1 MTSFVFKIWQF
12 KSSWVKCFTFSGK
25 TEDFLAKTIDLVC
38 VNIARIFTDYNQSMY
53 SIILLYFLFP
63 THNNHI
69 IIIMLEMYLG
79 IRILLTHVFVT
90 LHIGFVW
97 YALHYI
103 NFADGNSELVVLP
116 QIFGTAFWHLQY
128 DMMLTESESWDW
140 WMDEWMVCNSI
151 MYICQYGYDNCKMC
165 TPEA

>member
-1 MTSFVFKIWQF
+1 MFFNYIYICVYKIWQF

-90 LHIGFVW
+90 LHIGFV
-97 YALHYI
+97 
-103 NFADGNSELVVLP
+103 
-116 QIFGTAFWHLQY
+116 
-128 DMMLTESESWDW
+128 
-140 WMDEWMVCNSI
+140 
-151 MYICQYGYDNCKMC
+151 
-165 TPEA
+165 